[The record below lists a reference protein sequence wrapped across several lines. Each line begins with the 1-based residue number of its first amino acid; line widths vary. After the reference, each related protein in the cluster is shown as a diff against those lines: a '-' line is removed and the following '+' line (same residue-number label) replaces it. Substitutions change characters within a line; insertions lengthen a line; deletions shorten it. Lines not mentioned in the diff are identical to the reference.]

1 MIRCRQCGREG
12 TRSFNSVPFH
22 PWPDYAV
29 CSSTGTC
36 ERRLNRQIETLMLE
50 ITMLVEMVA
59 YYADSD
65 EDDFDAYFDEE
76 DDE

>member
-1 MIRCRQCGREG
+1 
-12 TRSFNSVPFH
+12 
-22 PWPDYAV
+22 
-29 CSSTGTC
+29 
-36 ERRLNRQIETLMLE
+36 MLE